1 MADSVAKARWQAL
14 RDIDRAAGEARLRYI
29 TDVPG
34 QQAVYL
40 VKLQEAAA
48 YVAAYAAS
56 PQAAVAGPYIAA
68 EAAATGTTALA
79 VAEMVVGLGG
89 AWNGVVG
96 PAIEGA
102 RMGGK
107 SAVAAAAGATDD
119 DTRTAIAQAFGT
131 AIAALAAI

>member
-1 MADSVAKARWQAL
+1 MAESVAKARWQAL

-34 QQAVYL
+34 QQAVYM

-48 YVAAYAAS
+48 YVAAYAAN
-56 PQAAVAGPYIAA
+56 PQTAMAGPYIAA
-68 EAAATGTTALA
+68 EAVATGATALA
-79 VAEMVVGLGG
+79 VAEMVVGLGS

-102 RMGGK
+102 RLGGK
-107 SAVAAAAGATDD
+107 GAVAAAAGASDD
-119 DTRTAIAQAFGT
+119 ETRAAIAQAC
-131 AIAALAAI
+131 AAALAALAAI